1 MRNRFGWWTLGS
13 VTAVGILVAGLWA
26 ADSSPVG
33 RVGASPRNLED
44 AYKKAQVDGKY
55 RMLLRQIKVEKDAET
70 YGAFKDFGVYS
81 MPEYAGFQDLPS
93 GHWVYVAPYWYIW
106 RDLASVQRA
115 KRNWG
120 PEQATGEPDTDA
132 AGDIV
137 TAWAS
142 ASQDGQ
148 EEWLMTEYE
157 NFVTPTAVLVHETYN
172 PGALFRVTVFKP
184 DGEEV
189 EVWKGAD
196 PTPTES
202 GLGVSEI
209 PVKVNFK
216 TNRVKI
222 YLDSPSVP
230 GWNEIDAVGLRD
242 KAKTTQ
248 WAVAAEASST
258 YAPPYPP
265 DGTTPPVA
273 EVDNLLPVL
282 QEMDKAKLQAA
293 EKRIQKLENE
303 VRALKDAVE
312 DLKKGKNKDQ

>member
-1 MRNRFGWWTLGS
+1 MIMRNRIGLWSLAG
-13 VTAVGILVAGLWA
+13 VTAAGVLAAGLWA
-26 ADSSPVG
+26 ADSPP
-33 RVGASPRNLED
+33 ADAAPQTLED
-44 AYKKAQVDGKY
+44 AYKKAQADGKY

-70 YGAFKDFGVYS
+70 YGSFKDYGFYTKS
-81 MPEYAGFQDLPS
+81 EYAGYQDLPQ

-106 RDLASVQRA
+106 RDLAVVQRP
-115 KRNWG
+115 KRDWG
-120 PEQATGEPDTDA
+120 PEQATGEPDTEA

-148 EEWLMTEYE
+148 EEWLMLEYE

-172 PGALFRVTVFKP
+172 PGALYRVTVFKP

-189 EVWKGAD
+189 EVWKGVD

-258 YAPPYPP
+258 YAPPFSTESTAALTLYPSLPP
-265 DGTTPPVA
+265 DAAQAQQLKNAVNRIKGLED
-273 EVDNLLPVL
+273 EV
-282 QEMDKAKLQAA
+282 
-293 EKRIQKLENE
+293 QKLK
-303 VRALKDAVE
+303 AAVE
-312 DLKKGKNKDQ
+312 ELKNANKDK

>member
-1 MRNRFGWWTLGS
+1 MRNRFGWWTLGG
-13 VTAVGILVAGLWA
+13 VMAAGVLAAGLWA
-26 ADSSPVG
+26 AESS
-33 RVGASPRNLED
+33 RVNVPAGPQGLEE
-44 AYKKAQVDGKY
+44 AYKKAQVNGKY
-55 RMLLRQIKVEKDAET
+55 RMLLRQFKVDKDAET
-70 YGAFKDFGVYS
+70 YGAIKDYGFYS
-81 MPEYAGFQDLPS
+81 KTEYAGFQDLPA

-106 RDLASVQRA
+106 RDLSAVNLP

-120 PEQATGEPDTDA
+120 PEQATGEPDTDM

-157 NFVTPTAVLVHETYN
+157 NFVTPSAVLVHETYN

-196 PTPTES
+196 PTPTDA

-209 PVKVNFK
+209 PVKVSFK

-258 YAPPYPP
+258 YAPPYPT
-265 DGTTPPVA
+265 DGTPPAVA
-273 EVDNLLPVL
+273 IDTSFPVPYSGPESQNL
-282 QEMDKAKLQAA
+282 KKA
-293 EKRIQKLENE
+293 EKRIKNLEDEVQKLK
-303 VRALKDAVE
+303 AAVE
-312 DLKKGKNKDQ
+312 ELKNAKNDK

>member
-1 MRNRFGWWTLGS
+1 MCNRFGMWTWGG
-13 VTAVGILVAGLWA
+13 VMAAGILAAALWA
-26 ADSSPVG
+26 AESPPAS
-33 RVGASPRNLED
+33 RVAAPQSLEE
-44 AYKKAQVDGKY
+44 ANKTARIDGKY
-55 RMLLRQIKVEKDAET
+55 QMLLRQIKVAKDAET
-70 YGAFKDFGVYS
+70 YGPVKDLGFRA
-81 MPEYAGFQDLPS
+81 MPDYAGFQDLPS

-106 RDLASVQRA
+106 RDLAAVKQP

-120 PEQATGEPDTDA
+120 PEQATGEPDTEM

-148 EEWLMTEYE
+148 EEWLMLEYE

-172 PGALFRVTVFKP
+172 PGALYRVTVFKP

-189 EVWKGAD
+189 EVWKGVD
-196 PTPTES
+196 PTPTDS
-202 GLGVSEI
+202 GQGVSEI

-242 KAKTTQ
+242 KTKTTQ
-248 WAVAAEASST
+248 WAVAVEASST
-258 YAPPYPP
+258 YAAPF
-265 DGTTPPVA
+265 GTETTVPTPAVTALFSGVNGAVQAQQLKEA
-273 EVDNLLPVL
+273 EN
-282 QEMDKAKLQAA
+282 
-293 EKRIQKLENE
+293 RIKSLEDEVQKLK
-303 VRALKDAVE
+303 AAVE
-312 DLKKGKNKDQ
+312 ELKNAKKDK

>member
-1 MRNRFGWWTLGS
+1 MRNRVGWWALAG
-13 VTAVGILVAGLWA
+13 VTAMGLMAVSLWA
-26 ADSSPVG
+26 AESAPAG
-33 RVGASPRNLED
+33 RAAAPKNLED
-44 AYKKAQVDGKY
+44 AYKTAQMNGKY

-70 YGAFKDFGVYS
+70 YGAVKDLGFRA
-81 MPEYAGFQDLPS
+81 MPEYAGIRDLPA

-106 RDLASVQRA
+106 RDLASMQRP

-120 PEQATGEPDTDA
+120 PEQATGEPDTEM

-148 EEWLMTEYE
+148 EEWLMLQYE

-172 PGALFRVTVFKP
+172 PGALYRVTVFKP

-189 EVWKGAD
+189 EVWKGTD
-196 PTPTES
+196 PTPTDS

-242 KAKTTQ
+242 KTKTTQ

-258 YAPPYPP
+258 YAAPFGTETTVTDLLSYPLP
-265 DGTTPPVA
+265 SGAAQVQQLRNA
-273 EVDNLLPVL
+273 EN
-282 QEMDKAKLQAA
+282 
-293 EKRIQKLENE
+293 RIKSLEDEVQKLK
-303 VRALKDAVE
+303 AAVE
-312 DLKKGKNKDQ
+312 ELKNAKKDK